1 MLVIRAWL
9 EEENE
14 AKPLR
19 ARITLRLDVSR
30 PQDEETIGAA
40 SEKEVVNAVRT
51 WLRAFASGR

>member
-1 MLVIRAWL
+1 MPPRPTPQRAAVLVI
-9 EEENE
+9 
-14 AKPLR
+14 R